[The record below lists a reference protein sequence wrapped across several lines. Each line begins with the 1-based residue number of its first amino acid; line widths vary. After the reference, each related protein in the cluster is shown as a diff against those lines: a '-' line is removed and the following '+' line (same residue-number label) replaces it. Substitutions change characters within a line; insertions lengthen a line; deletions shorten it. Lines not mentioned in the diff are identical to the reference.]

1 MSTSP
6 AVPLEATEDLALA
19 NHILAHQNVV
29 DGFGHVS
36 VRHPDRPDRYLL
48 ARNMAPERV
57 SPEDILELNLDSEIL
72 TPGGHRS
79 FLERFIH
86 GEIYAARPEVMAVVH
101 SHSHSVLPL
110 GVTKAAPLRSVFHMG
125 GFLGVSTPVFEIR
138 DVRGDETDLLISDA
152 PLGKALAASLGA
164 SAAVLMR
171 GHGVTVVGTSLRQA
185 VFRAV
190 YTEINARIQ
199 LQAMAIGPVNYLTEA
214 EGRAAA
220 ATNDGQIGRAWDLW
234 REQAQRA
241 RAPK

>member
-1 MSTSP
+1 MSKPTAIP
-6 AVPLEATEDLALA
+6 GEAADDLALA

-36 VRHPDRPDRYLL
+36 MRHPDRPERYLL

-57 SPEDILELNLDSEIL
+57 APDDVLELSLDSEIL
-72 TPGGHRS
+72 TPGQHRS

-86 GEIYAARPEVMAVVH
+86 GEIYAARPDVMGIVH
-101 SHSHSVLPL
+101 SHSHSVVPL
-110 GVTKAAPLRSVFHMG
+110 GVTTAAPLRSVCHMG
-125 GFLGVSTPVFEIR
+125 GFLGVATPVFEIR
-138 DVRGDETDLLISDA
+138 DVRGDETDLLISD
-152 PLGKALAASLGA
+152 PHLGKALASRLGN

-220 ATNDGQIGRAWDLW
+220 ATNDGQMGRAWDLW

-241 RAPK
+241 RAAK

>member
-1 MSTSP
+1 MSASS
-6 AVPLEATEDLALA
+6 AVLRDSFEDLALA
-19 NHILAHQNVV
+19 NHILAHQHVL

-36 VRHPDRPDRYLL
+36 MRHPERPDHYLL

-57 SPEDILELNLDSEIL
+57 TADDILELDLDSRIVTQGE
-72 TPGGHRS
+72 HRS

-86 GEIYAARPEVMAVVH
+86 GEIYAARPEVMGIVH

-110 GVTKAAPLRSVFHMG
+110 GVTTAAPLRSVCHMG
-125 GFLGVSTPVFEIR
+125 GFLGVATPVFEIR

-152 PLGKALAASLGA
+152 GLGKALAGTLGD

-171 GHGVTVVGTSLRQA
+171 GHGVTVVGISLRQA

-220 ATNDGQIGRAWDLW
+220 ATNDGQMNRAWDLW
-234 REQAQRA
+234 CEQAKRA
-241 RAPK
+241 RAGQ